1 MYYRRVR
8 MTLEEVVAR
17 ELEQGFDSRDEFVE
31 VVKEIAETYKVT
43 FAEVRSLFYNLAS
56 THKDSVNE

>member
-8 MTLEEVVAR
+8 LTLEEVVAR
-17 ELEQGFDSRDEFVE
+17 ELKQGFDSRDEFVE
-31 VVKEIAETYKVT
+31 VVNEIAETYKVT

-56 THKDSVNE
+56 SQKDSVNE